1 MLGSRTQ
8 DGRDSN
14 GWNDMRYGVLGLA
27 VIAVVATPAQAQF
40 SESYNFLKAVRERE
54 GQKVTD
60 ALNKP
65 GSGAVIVNTRDSATG
80 EGALHIVTK
89 RRDVTWLS
97 FLLAKGANPDMRD
110 AAGNTALMLSAQLG
124 FAEGLALLI
133 DRRAQVDLANS
144 RGETP
149 LMRAVQNRDIT
160 TVRTLL
166 AAGANP
172 NKTDTSSGLTAR
184 QYAERDLRSAAIVKA
199 MDDVKPK
206 PKAKVGPN

>member
-1 MLGSRTQ
+1 MRT
-8 DGRDSN
+8 
-14 GWNDMRYGVLGLA
+14 GVLALA
-27 VIAVVATPAQAQF
+27 AVAVLMPVAAQAQF
-40 SESYNFLKAVRERE
+40 SESYNFLKAVRDRDGE
-54 GQKVTD
+54 KVTT
-60 ALNKP
+60 AINKP
-65 GSGAVIVNTRDSATG
+65 GSGAVIINTRDTSTG

-89 RRDVTWLS
+89 RRDTAWLS
-97 FLLAKGANPDMRD
+97 FLLAKGANPDQRD
-110 AAGNTALMLSAQLG
+110 GGGNTALMLSAQLG

-149 LMRAVQNRDIT
+149 LIRAVQNRDIA

-172 NKTDTSSGLTAR
+172 AKADTASGLSAR
-184 QYAERDLRSAAIVKA
+184 QYAERDQRSAAIVKA
-199 MDDVKPK
+199 MDEVKPK

>member
-1 MLGSRTQ
+1 
-8 DGRDSN
+8 
-14 GWNDMRYGVLGLA
+14 MRYTGFALG
-27 VIAVVATPAQAQF
+27 VIAAIAPVSAQAQF
-40 SESYNFLKAVRERE
+40 SDSYNFLKAVRDRE

-60 ALNKP
+60 FINKP
-65 GSGAVIVNTRDSATG
+65 GSGAVLINTRDASTG

-97 FLLAKGANPDMRD
+97 FLLARGANPDMRD
-110 AAGNTALMLSAQLG
+110 AGGNTALMLSAQLG

-144 RGETP
+144 SGETP
-149 LMRAVQNRDIT
+149 LIRAVQNRDIA

-172 NKTDTSSGLTAR
+172 NKADTASGLTAR
-184 QYAERDLRSAAIVKA
+184 QYAERDMRSAAIVKA
-199 MDDVKPK
+199 IDEARPK

>member
-1 MLGSRTQ
+1 
-8 DGRDSN
+8 
-14 GWNDMRYGVLGLA
+14 MRYGFLGLA
-27 VIAVVATPAQAQF
+27 LVAVVATPAQAQF
-40 SESYNFLKAVRERE
+40 SDSYSFLKAVRDRD

-60 ALNKP
+60 FINKP
-65 GSGAVIVNTRDSATG
+65 GSGAVLVNTRDVSTG

-110 AAGNTALMLSAQLG
+110 AGGNTALMLSAQLG
-124 FAEGLALLI
+124 FAEGLSLLI

-144 RGETP
+144 SGETP
-149 LMRAVQNRDIT
+149 LMRAVQNRDIA

-172 NKTDTSSGLTAR
+172 NRADTSSGLTAR

-199 MDDVKPK
+199 MDEAKPR